1 MTKTYE
7 QLKELTEAFAIE
19 DEKFIN
25 GKGSASTNARK
36 RLQEII
42 VLAKARRNEITA
54 EKNAR
59 QEAKA
64 VVTEE
69 TKVSE

>member
-7 QLKELTEAFAIE
+7 QLKELTEAFAID

-25 GKGSASTNARK
+25 GKASASTNARK

-42 VLAKARRNEITA
+42 ALVKARRNEITA

-59 QEAKA
+59 KQ
-64 VVTEE
+64 
-69 TKVSE
+69 TKVAE